1 MITRA
6 AGVIGDGINVGTLGN
21 IYQVVIHLQ
30 WVVTFRLQM
39 PAKNEP
45 PSFADT
51 LSPLTTSDAKDGKE
65 EGQCLSL
72 NGNK

>member
-30 WVVTFRLQM
+30 M
-39 PAKNEP
+39 
-45 PSFADT
+45 SCY
-51 LSPLTTSDAKDGKE
+51 LSSSNGGK
-65 EGQCLSL
+65 
-72 NGNK
+72 K